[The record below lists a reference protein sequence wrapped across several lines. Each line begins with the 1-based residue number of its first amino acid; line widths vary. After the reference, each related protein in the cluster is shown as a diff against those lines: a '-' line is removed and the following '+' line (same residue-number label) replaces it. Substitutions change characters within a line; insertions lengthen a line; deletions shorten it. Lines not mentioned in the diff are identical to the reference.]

1 MNYDSYKKKKK
12 KNRKTKRL
20 QLDCCKLE
28 TKYIS
33 GAVCSELGDKY
44 GVVAFTVHDAVYVTE
59 QDKDKLES
67 LGVKIEDVFWKAIGI

>member
-1 MNYDSYKKKKK
+1 MNYDTYRNENK

-59 QDKDKLES
+59 QDKDKLER
-67 LGVKIEDVFWKAIGI
+67 LGVKIEDVF